1 MSLRGCIWRR
11 EEVAVKPD
19 CIVVITQNLP
29 ASNPTFTDSSFYHPS
44 NIPLCA
50 ALLLSNPHSRSLR
63 AAPRFSPTRF
73 IPPVAP
79 AVIIFELDCS
89 HALGIKRYTL
99 REENIITSLHDVRF
113 TESGRP
119 RSITRS
125 LRMSIVIGIDHPGE
139 SAAGTSRPA
148 ATRASR
154 NQPLEPM
161 TRSAITLLFQSGAF
175 RRAPHHGSAHRYAT
189 FSSTRGETI

>member
-89 HALGIKRYTL
+89 HALGIKRYTFSVL
-99 REENIITSLHDVRF
+99 EMPIF
-113 TESGRP
+113 TR
-119 RSITRS
+119 RRS
-125 LRMSIVIGIDHPGE
+125 LNCCAVSLAGSI
-139 SAAGTSRPA
+139 ALRL
-148 ATRASR
+148 
-154 NQPLEPM
+154 NL
-161 TRSAITLLFQSGAF
+161 
-175 RRAPHHGSAHRYAT
+175 AHERDL
-189 FSSTRGETI
+189 R